1 MESIPTK
8 TLAWRLYGAGLEN
21 FGNQDAPDNI
31 DIRPL
36 KDDEILTKVE
46 AIGLCFSDIKI
57 IRLGGNHLK
66 LWEKDLKNHPLI
78 IGHEAILTIL
88 KKGPG
93 VPAEFEVGKRYLVQP
108 DIYIKGR
115 CCAYGYGMDGGLT
128 QYSIIDHRV
137 WRSEDG
143 GSYLLECPENLPSAS
158 AALMEPWTC
167 VRAAYHIPHRTTPV
181 DGGALLLVTQ
191 PGNTKTYKL
200 GKLYAGQSKVVALN
214 FSDAAVA
221 AFEKEL
227 GKPVVKAT
235 ALPKDE
241 IRRDAPLLRFGE
253 DRERQL
259 HGLRRVRDRRR
270 ARIQRHDNT
279 RSHIARMVR
288 VGGLRKRANREEH
301 ANNECRQCG
310 NLANSNTQ
318 SHPAGD
324 VNFHVYYFIIP
335 TIVAHKLAPRR
346 S

>member
-78 IGHEAILTIL
+78 IGHEAILTIV

-93 VPAEFEVGKRYLVQP
+93 VPDEFEFGKRYLVQP

-115 CCAYGYGMDGGLT
+115 CCAYGYGKDGGLT

-143 GSYLLECPENLPSAS
+143 
-158 AALMEPWTC
+158 
-167 VRAAYHIPHRTTPV
+167 
-181 DGGALLLVTQ
+181 
-191 PGNTKTYKL
+191 
-200 GKLYAGQSKVVALN
+200 
-214 FSDAAVA
+214 
-221 AFEKEL
+221 
-227 GKPVVKAT
+227 
-235 ALPKDE
+235 
-241 IRRDAPLLRFGE
+241 
-253 DRERQL
+253 
-259 HGLRRVRDRRR
+259 
-270 ARIQRHDNT
+270 
-279 RSHIARMVR
+279 
-288 VGGLRKRANREEH
+288 
-301 ANNECRQCG
+301 
-310 NLANSNTQ
+310 
-318 SHPAGD
+318 
-324 VNFHVYYFIIP
+324 
-335 TIVAHKLAPRR
+335 
-346 S
+346 